1 MAAKGALLLKIDSLI
16 RMYEQVQ
23 SYEKIVQEAFYSQY
37 QKAYEL
43 TQSNHF
49 RGEAADAF
57 KAYLSDS
64 ALGLISGFLHIST
77 DLTAFIQL
85 FAEAFYRYESSQ
97 TGVVGDY
104 ALDEAIQEINAQET
118 AFDREKYE
126 LRSVLSEASRFIPTK
141 TLNLD
146 TVNTSYSGIH
156 KTLAAIRDDLYATD
170 DSCVREA
177 NILMERI
184 LDLRKLINSAA
195 KNKGGEGLRYA
206 NELFTN

>member
-16 RMYEQVQ
+16 RIYEQVQ
-23 SYEKIVQEAFYSQY
+23 AYEKTVQDAFYSQY
-37 QKAYEL
+37 KKAYDL
-43 TQSNHF
+43 TRSNHF

-57 KAYLSDS
+57 KAYLSDG
-64 ALGLISGFLHIST
+64 ALGLISNFLAVSA

-85 FAEAFYRYESSQ
+85 FAEAFFRYESSQ

-104 ALDEAIQEINAQET
+104 AIDEAMQEINAHET

-126 LRSVLSEASRFIPTK
+126 LRSVLSEASRFISTRA
-141 TLNLD
+141 LDLD
-146 TVNTSYSGIH
+146 TVNTSYSSMH

-184 LDLRKLINSAA
+184 LDLHKLINSVAGA
-195 KNKGGEGLRYA
+195 VIGNKGVGSRE
-206 NELFTN
+206 